1 MYHVADAAMCI
12 VQKVHKR
19 CERTERNVFENVPKA
34 KNCRYVLKYV
44 NVVHKKQ
51 FVLCFPTATEFASI
65 KMVLHQSTFGL
76 TAFVL

>member
-1 MYHVADAAMCI
+1 M
-12 VQKVHKR
+12 
-19 CERTERNVFENVPKA
+19 
-34 KNCRYVLKYV
+34 YV
-44 NVVHKKQ
+44 NVVNKKQ